1 MGVMMYYMWFMEHGH
16 EELLTPGL
24 STENLILFVLS
35 TLVLVITQMELFCAF
50 FYLPRTI
57 YFCLVLRWAQLLLPC
72 LESIKALLVKHGSAH
87 HHGHPDFLLLLH
99 HRDHYCH
106 GAEEEHEPED
116 IF

>member
-1 MGVMMYYMWFMEHGH
+1 MGIMMYYMEHGH

-35 TLVLVITQMELFCAF
+35 TPVLVIIQMEFFCAF
-50 FYLPRTI
+50 IYLAQ
-57 YFCLVLRWAQLLLPC
+57 YFCLVLRWAQLFLPC

-87 HHGHPDFLLLLH
+87 HHGHPDFLFLLH
-99 HRDHYCH
+99 HRDRNCH

-116 IF
+116 FF